1 MIKFRIIVA
10 VVLIFATAGTAFARR
25 RGRDPFEK
33 PQVGV
38 WFGPVT
44 PVFSTSEVLNTYLG
58 GGLFVRTNS
67 FIQGI
72 KFGLDASYQEFR
84 SDGIN
89 ELTMIPVYGSLI
101 YRLPVNMPLAFQL
114 KGGAG
119 GARLQMRPDYVTQW
133 DPLFHLG
140 VETSFP
146 AGRIFNIGLR
156 IDYLF
161 LYEGYMEGATE
172 NGHFI
177 NAGITVFFNLG
188 E

>member
-1 MIKFRIIVA
+1 MIKFK
-10 VVLIFATAGTAFARR
+10 VLIVFVLIAATASTAFARR

-33 PQVGV
+33 PQLGI

-44 PVFSTSEVLNTYLG
+44 PVYTTDDTLDTYLG
-58 GGLFVRTNS
+58 GGLFLRTNS

-72 KFGLDASYQEFR
+72 KFGLDASYQEFT
-84 SDGIN
+84 SSGVN
-89 ELTMIPVYGSLI
+89 ELTMIPVFGSLV
-101 YRLPVNMPLAFQL
+101 YRLPINMPLAFQF
-114 KGGAG
+114 KAGAG

-133 DPLFHLG
+133 DPLFMLG

-156 IDYLF
+156 IDYLL
-161 LYEGYMEGATE
+161 LYEEHMEGATQ
-172 NGHFI
+172 NGHI
-177 NAGITVFFNLG
+177 VNAGITVFFNLG